1 MTVDVA
7 VLTPT
12 YLDYTFVG
20 LEGLPGPGEERFAGD
35 MVRSPGGGGIIALA
49 TARLGLSV
57 ALVAPL
63 GDDLAGR
70 YVRRALEEDGVEV
83 GEPRGSRTP
92 TTMVMPVRGDRA
104 MVTVDPGLRARAVDV
119 EPYAPR
125 AIAATLEQIDL
136 LPAGTC
142 SYLTCGDDD
151 ARAFAGRL
159 PHGARKP
166 RALVVN
172 QRESAILTGESDPAA
187 AVAKLG
193 EVAETAVVCL
203 GPEGALASVD
213 GRQVTVPG
221 AWAEPVVDTPP
232 APRTCSSQRSPGP
245 TSTTPSRR
253 SRCAGPASTPACP
266 SPRRPPPAAPSPAT
280 GCSKRAR
287 SSRCPSCRPPRRPDA
302 CRCSLMFGVVPS

>member
-1 MTVDVA
+1 LTVDVA

-83 GEPRGSRTP
+83 GEPRGRRTP
-92 TTMVMPVRGDRA
+92 TTMVMPVRGERA
-104 MVTVDPGLRARAVDV
+104 MVTVDPGLRARAADV

-125 AIAATLEQIDL
+125 ALAATLEQIDL
-136 LPAGTC
+136 LPTGTC
-142 SYLTCGDDD
+142 SYLTCCDDD

-193 EVAETAVVCL
+193 GVAETVVVCL
-203 GPEGALASVD
+203 GAEGSVASVD

-221 AWAEPVVDTPP
+221 AWAEPVVDTTGTEDLFVSAFAWADLHDAEPEVALRWASVYAGLSVT
-232 APRTCSSQRSPGP
+232 APTAARGAVTRERLLEEGAKLSLPELPSS
-245 TSTTPSRR
+245 
-253 SRCAGPASTPACP
+253 
-266 SPRRPPPAAPSPAT
+266 AT
-280 GCSKRAR
+280 A
-287 SSRCPSCRPPRRPDA
+287 
-302 CRCSLMFGVVPS
+302 

>member
-1 MTVDVA
+1 LTVDVA

-49 TARLGLSV
+49 AARLGLSV

-70 YVRRALEEDGVEV
+70 YVRNALEEDGVEV
-83 GEPRGSRTP
+83 GEPRGQRTP
-92 TTMVMPVRGDRA
+92 TTMVMPVRGERA
-104 MVTVDPGLRARAVDV
+104 MVTVDPGLRARAADV
-119 EPYAPR
+119 EPFSPR
-125 AIAATLEQIDL
+125 ALAATLEQIDL
-136 LPAGTC
+136 LPSGTC

-166 RALVVN
+166 RALVLN
-172 QRESAILTGESDPAA
+172 QREGAILTGESDPAA

-193 EVAETAVVCL
+193 GVAETVVVCL
-203 GPEGALASVD
+203 GAEGSLASID
-213 GRQVTVPG
+213 GRSVTVPG
-221 AWAEPVVDTPP
+221 AWSQPVVDTTGTEDLFVSAFAWADLHDADPEVSLRWASLYAGLSVT
-232 APRTCSSQRSPGP
+232 APTAARGAVSRDRLLEEGARLALPELPSS
-245 TSTTPSRR
+245 
-253 SRCAGPASTPACP
+253 
-266 SPRRPPPAAPSPAT
+266 AT
-280 GCSKRAR
+280 A
-287 SSRCPSCRPPRRPDA
+287 
-302 CRCSLMFGVVPS
+302 